1 MIQPPPTTTL
11 RHEWSQDPLT
21 SCHAW
26 HRYPL
31 HSLSFISLFW
41 CWKKNK
47 YTHPSMT
54 HTPMFLSNL
63 TKLSGLNKKY
73 QKSRISIFNELPDT
87 EMIAKM
93 LWALMQVNL
102 PLIFLINEIPISSQL
117 YKKRLYDFFECGVI
131 AFHEIPHPLRPTHL
145 LCLT

>member
-1 MIQPPPTTTL
+1 MSRLTQIPPSTL
-11 RHEWSQDPLT
+11 YH
-21 SCHAW
+21 
-26 HRYPL
+26 
-31 HSLSFISLFW
+31 LFLFFDVE
-41 CWKKNK
+41 KKNK

-93 LWALMQVNL
+93 L
-102 PLIFLINEIPISSQL
+102 
-117 YKKRLYDFFECGVI
+117 
-131 AFHEIPHPLRPTHL
+131 
-145 LCLT
+145 